1 MAVAGFFTAMR
12 SRVDLNSLTGMGH
25 RMPITATAFVICG
38 LSLIGLPLTAGFIS
52 KLYLV
57 RAMLETDSYLLVGIV
72 LASSALSV
80 IYLWKIIEVMWMQ
93 PAAQDAPKLDENP
106 AVYMPLWMLAGLN
119 LWFGIDAGWMVAS
132 ADAAAKAL
140 IGAGL

>member
-1 MAVAGFFTAMR
+1 
-12 SRVDLNSLTGMGH
+12 
-25 RMPITATAFVICG
+25 
-38 LSLIGLPLTAGFIS
+38 
-52 KLYLV
+52 
-57 RAMLETDSYLLVGIV
+57 MLETDSYLLVGIV

-93 PAAQDAPKLDENP
+93 PAAQDAPKLGENP
-106 AVYMPLWMLAGLN
+106 AVYMPLWMLVGLN

>member
-1 MAVAGFFTAMR
+1 
-12 SRVDLNSLTGMGH
+12 
-25 RMPITATAFVICG
+25 
-38 LSLIGLPLTAGFIS
+38 
-52 KLYLV
+52 
-57 RAMLETDSYLLVGIV
+57 
-72 LASSALSV
+72 
-80 IYLWKIIEVMWMQ
+80 MWMQ

-119 LWFGIDAGWMVAS
+119 LWFGIDAGWMVVS